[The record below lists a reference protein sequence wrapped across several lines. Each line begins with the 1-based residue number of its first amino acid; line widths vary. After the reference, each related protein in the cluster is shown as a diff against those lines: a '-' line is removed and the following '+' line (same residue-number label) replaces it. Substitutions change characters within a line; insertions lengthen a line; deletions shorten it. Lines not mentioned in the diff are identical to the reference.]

1 MIQGIGEQR
10 STDGAEI
17 SQAVFC
23 AAGVVALDN
32 HVVADEGVVTVEVAE
47 VTLLLDDAVADVTV
61 FEFAVVADGGMGAND
76 AVFQRYAIA
85 DEAGFMDG
93 NGLIE
98 ACGRSSELLR
108 FVDQYALVGENGGCV
123 VSAIEPFVY
132 GTGNKLHAFGFHVFH
147 GIGELVLAFFADV
160 VVDEVLDFR
169 LKGFAAFEV
178 VNANDG

>member
-1 MIQGIGEQR
+1 M
-10 STDGAEI
+10 
-17 SQAVFC
+17 
-23 AAGVVALDN
+23 
-32 HVVADEGVVTVEVAE
+32 TVEVAE

-61 FEFAVVADGGMGAND
+61 FEFAVVADGGMWSHN

-98 ACGRSSELLR
+98 AGGRSSELLR

-147 GIGELVLAFFADV
+147 GIGELVFSLFAYV

-169 LKGFAAFEV
+169 LEGFAAFEI